1 MSSPRTTPGTAP
13 SAPSAPSKPAASS
26 ARSTPAPGTAPGQQ
40 RARGRRVPRTAA
52 ALSVLA
58 ATTLFATGA
67 APAPAARADLTCT
80 SIGRTVQD
88 GTTISGSGAITAPC
102 SGGATLVVQRSR
114 WYGWEDMAT
123 QNFTGQHAQT
133 ITYDCAHTGIHDFR
147 VYINSQH
154 ADGSYEFHESNHINA
169 NCG

>member
-1 MSSPRTTPGTAP
+1 MSSPRTTPGTTP
-13 SAPSAPSKPAASS
+13 SAPSNPAASS
-26 ARSTPAPGTAPGQQ
+26 ARSTPAPTTAPTPGQP
-40 RARGRRVPRTAA
+40 RARGRRALRSAA

-67 APAPAARADLTCT
+67 APTPATRAGLTCT
-80 SIGRTVQD
+80 SIGRTSQD
-88 GTTISGSGAITAPC
+88 GTTVSGSGAITAPC